1 MDEFLPKSLRL
12 NSDIYPGYLFVLDQ
26 NAIVI
31 LDVSM
36 MNGADPYV
44 ALLSSI
50 ADIAIEANTPS
61 AIELGLGYI
70 IVVNTEFSYIRK
82 WDISD
87 INNPIYLETFPTYDF
102 EINST

>member
-1 MDEFLPKSLRL
+1 MTPTGQDNPEIQQLSYVINADTLFMEEFLPKSLRL

-50 ADIAIEANTPS
+50 
-61 AIELGLGYI
+61 
-70 IVVNTEFSYIRK
+70 
-82 WDISD
+82 
-87 INNPIYLETFPTYDF
+87 
-102 EINST
+102 